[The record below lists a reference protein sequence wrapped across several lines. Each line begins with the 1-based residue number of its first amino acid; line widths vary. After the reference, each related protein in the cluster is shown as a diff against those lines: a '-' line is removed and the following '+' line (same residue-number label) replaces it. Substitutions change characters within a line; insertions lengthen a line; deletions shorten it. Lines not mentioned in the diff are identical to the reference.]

1 MKTIKTIVL
10 AICILLGTNHAF
22 SQKGHGKDHGGKGG
36 HGGHHKQGGSKII
49 VKNGHHGNRVKSV
62 YRPSKMVV
70 YHPHWHPEHS
80 YNRRWVYFPRYNF
93 YWDNWRQGYYYM
105 NGPAWVFK
113 TSPPPAVININ
124 LEKEKNY
131 ELKEDDDDFDDVYKT
146 NDKHKTE
153 FKED

>member
-1 MKTIKTIVL
+1 MKTFKTLVL
-10 AICILLGTNHAF
+10 SICIILGTNQAF
-22 SQKGHGKDHGGKGG
+22 SQKGHGHGNGG
-36 HGGHHKQGGSKII
+36 HGNGNHKQGGTKVI
-49 VKNGHHGNRVKSV
+49 VKGNGHHGNRGRSV
-62 YRPSKMVV
+62 YRPANIVV
-70 YHPHWHPEHS
+70 FHPHWHPAYS

-113 TSPPPAVININ
+113 TTPPPVVINVN

-131 ELKEDDDDFDDVYKT
+131 ELKEDEDDLDDVYKT

-153 FKED
+153 FKPD